1 MLSKD
6 EMRQIHKEYKNAF
19 VLEPT
24 KLTRLV
30 GVIHERLADHKQVE
44 VKDRF
49 ELFYGRNGR
58 EELDQLE
65 HVLAIENSPRRRVQ
79 RLVITCSGTPGGEGR
94 PEHEISIDFA
104 AIPFAAKPDS
114 SDRVVNVA
122 VRSDD
127 SGWASRTLSEVEEQ
141 LERSWVSHVGPALG
155 ILGVLLFLLVLVVP
169 HLPSEQVSKTSQD
182 LSRVM
187 WLAPA
192 DLDRIEQIVNQ
203 GDPITDDQL
212 REIWT
217 RQLSNLLDD
226 RRPKPSPDR
235 TEDRRALLLIAAPGL
250 AMVGSVVVLMGCYPR
265 SVYLWG
271 DEIGRHA
278 RLLRRR
284 KVAWGVIASIA
295 VTGVGANLFTKA
307 LFP

>member
-1 MLSKD
+1 
-6 EMRQIHKEYKNAF
+6 MRQIHKEYKNAF

-30 GVIHERLADHKQVE
+30 GVIHERLADHE
-44 VKDRF
+44 HTELKDRF
-49 ELFYGRNGR
+49 ELFYGMDGR
-58 EELDQLE
+58 EELDRLE
-65 HVLAIENSPRRRVQ
+65 DVLAIENSRRRQVR
-79 RLVITCSGTPGGEGR
+79 RLVLTCSGTPEGEGR
-94 PEHEISIDFA
+94 PEHEVFIDFA
-104 AIPFAAKPDS
+104 ATPFAAKPDS

-122 VRSDD
+122 VRSDE

-141 LERSWVSHVGPALG
+141 LERSWVSYVGPMLAL
-155 ILGVLLFLLVLVVP
+155 LGVVVFLLFLAVEY
-169 HLPSEQVSKTSQD
+169 LPSGQVSKTSQD

-192 DLDRIEQIVNQ
+192 DLDRIEQMVKQ
-203 GDPITDDQL
+203 GHPITDDEL

-217 RQLSNLLDD
+217 RQLDNLLED
-226 RRPKPSPDR
+226 RRPKPVPER
-235 TEDRRALLLIAAPGL
+235 PEDRRRLLLIIAPVL
-250 AMVGSVVVLMGCYPR
+250 AMLGCLGVLAGCYPR

-284 KVAWGVIASIA
+284 HWAWGVVVGIA
-295 VTGVGANLFTKA
+295 VIGLGANLLTKG
-307 LFP
+307 LSP